1 MNVVPRHGCMGRL
14 LICRRRNADHRSQD
28 SQALVLAMPLIDF
41 VTSGRLVPPLLGSD
55 FSVT

>member
-1 MNVVPRHGCMGRL
+1 MWYLGMVCLGRL

-28 SQALVLAMPLIDF
+28 SRALVLAMPLVDF
-41 VTSGRLVPPLLGSD
+41 VTSGKIVAPLLGSD